1 MPQKTL
7 VVITGPTGVGKTA
20 VAIRL
25 ARDLGTE
32 IVSADSRQIFR
43 DIPIGTAAP
52 TADEL
57 AAVRHHFVGILGL
70 DEYYSAAQFEEDAL
84 AVIDRL
90 FQTHDYVVM
99 CGGSMMYVD
108 AVCKGIDQLPTISD
122 DVRRDVARRLAEDG
136 ADAMREE
143 LRRLDPVYYEQVD
156 LNNVK
161 RVAHAVEICL
171 QSGKPY
177 SSLRTGTVKQRP
189 FRIVKIGLNLPRQ
202 ELFDRINCR
211 VEKMVEEG
219 LVEEARRGLQG
230 DVCLF
235 RRHDGLSDSRGSV
248 AEKHARLRQEA
259 AYVVCQRCRHAL
271 ACPDR
276 LRRCTPSCFQS
287 VALNFRASPGKKLQK
302 CGVNAGKSC
311 KFAYQTVEKSCKIC
325 LKSVV
330 GKALVA
336 NF

>member
-84 AVIDRL
+84 AVIGRL
-90 FQTHDYVVM
+90 FLTHDYVVM

-136 ADAMREE
+136 GGGACRGGSPRLSAAPPQFAQH
-143 LRRLDPVYYEQVD
+143 RR
-156 LNNVK
+156 
-161 RVAHAVEICL
+161 
-171 QSGKPY
+171 
-177 SSLRTGTVKQRP
+177 
-189 FRIVKIGLNLPRQ
+189 
-202 ELFDRINCR
+202 
-211 VEKMVEEG
+211 
-219 LVEEARRGLQG
+219 LQG

-259 AYVVCQRCRHAL
+259 ANVVCQGRRHAL
-271 ACPDR
+271 VCPDR
-276 LRRCTPSCFQS
+276 LRRCPQSCFQS
-287 VALNFRASPGKKLQK
+287 GALNFRASPGKKLQIRISNSGK
-302 CGVNAGKSC
+302 KLQGMLKIGCWKGVSSQFLMTDFG
-311 KFAYQTVEKSCKIC
+311 
-325 LKSVV
+325 
-330 GKALVA
+330 
-336 NF
+336 

>member
-1 MPQKTL
+1 MWLWKSANSWLNDKEKRCMPQKTL

-84 AVIDRL
+84 A
-90 FQTHDYVVM
+90 
-99 CGGSMMYVD
+99 MMYVD
-108 AVCKGIDQLPTISD
+108 AVCKGSDQLPTISD

-177 SSLRTGTVKQRP
+177 SSLRTGIVKQRP

-202 ELFDRINCR
+202 ELFDRINRR

-219 LVEEARRGLQG
+219 LVEEARRVYPL
-230 DVCLF
+230 
-235 RRHDGLSDSRGSV
+235 RHLNSLNTVGYKEMFAYFDGTMDLPTAV
-248 AEKHARLRQEA
+248 ARLQKNTRVYAKKQLTWYA
-259 AYVVCQRCRHAL
+259 KDAGMHWFAPTDYDAVRSLVSNPAL
-271 ACPDR
+271 
-276 LRRCTPSCFQS
+276 
-287 VALNFRASPGKKLQK
+287 
-302 CGVNAGKSC
+302 
-311 KFAYQTVEKSCKIC
+311 
-325 LKSVV
+325 
-330 GKALVA
+330 
-336 NF
+336 